1 MKKEKAII
9 VSGYFNP
16 IHKGH
21 LDLFKKAKSQAD
33 KLWVI
38 VNSDFQ
44 RELKGSTS
52 FMSDTERLEIVKAIK
67 WVDYA
72 LISSDRD
79 RTQCY
84 TLQQFHEMFSDK
96 YDLAFANGGD
106 QTNDTIPEKEVCER
120 LGIELLDGLGDKI
133 QSSSWLLK
141 ADLKEKTKRYFEL
154 FSTKNVKGLENEI
167 YADNIFLRDW
177 NGEWRGKHAVLE
189 MNENLFVN
197 EFKIENVEIKQAD
210 ITTIVQFDLHIA
222 DTIVRVVDVI
232 DWNENGKIERIL
244 AYNG

>member
-16 IHKGH
+16 LHKGH
-21 LDLFKKAKSQAD
+21 LELFKKAKSQAD

-44 RELKGSTS
+44 RELKGSKE

-106 QTNDTIPEKEVCER
+106 QNNDTIPEREICES
-120 LGIELLDGLGDKI
+120 LGIQLLDGLGDKI

-141 ADLKEKTKRYFEL
+141 GDLKQKTKRYFEL
-154 FSTKNVKGLENEI
+154 FTSKNVKGLENEI

-177 NGEWRGKHAVLE
+177 NGEWRGKQAVLE

-197 EFKIENVEIKQAD
+197 EFQIDNIQIKQTD
-210 ITTIVQFDLHIA
+210 NTTIVQFDLHIA
-222 DTIVRVVDVI
+222 DTMYKVVDII
-232 DWNENGKIERIL
+232 DWDDDGKIKQIF

>member
-16 IHKGH
+16 LHKGH
-21 LDLFKKAKSQAD
+21 LELFKKAKSQAD

-44 RELKGSTS
+44 RELKGSKE

-106 QTNDTIPEKEVCER
+106 QNNDTIPEREVCER

-141 ADLKEKTKRYFEL
+141 ANLNDKTKRYFEL
-154 FSTKNVKGLENEI
+154 FASKNVKGLENEI

-177 NGEWRGKHAVLE
+177 NGEWKGKQAVLE
-189 MNENLFVN
+189 MNENLFES
-197 EFKIENVEIKQAD
+197 EFKIDNIEIKQAD
-210 ITTIVQFDLHIA
+210 NTTLVQFDLHIA
-222 DTIVRVVDVI
+222 DTILKVVDVI
-232 DWNENGKIERIL
+232 DWNENGKIEKIL

>member
-16 IHKGH
+16 IHIGH
-21 LDLFKKAKSQAD
+21 LDLFKKAKGLGD

-44 RELKGSTS
+44 RELKGSTA

-84 TLQQFHEMFSDK
+84 TLQQFHDMFSDR
-96 YDLAFANGGD
+96 YDLVFANGGD
-106 QTNDTIPEKEVCER
+106 QNNDTIPEREVCDR
-120 LGIELLDGLGDKI
+120 LGIQLLDGLGNKI

-141 ADLKEKTKRYFEL
+141 
-154 FSTKNVKGLENEI
+154 S
-167 YADNIFLRDW
+167 
-177 NGEWRGKHAVLE
+177 
-189 MNENLFVN
+189 
-197 EFKIENVEIKQAD
+197 KII
-210 ITTIVQFDLHIA
+210 
-222 DTIVRVVDVI
+222 
-232 DWNENGKIERIL
+232 
-244 AYNG
+244 

>member
-16 IHKGH
+16 LHKGH

-44 RELKGSTS
+44 RELKGSTE

-67 WVDYA
+67 WVDYT
-72 LISSDRD
+72 LILSDRD

>member
-21 LDLFKKAKSQAD
+21 LELFKKAKSQAD

-44 RELKGSTS
+44 RELKGSKE

-106 QTNDTIPEKEVCER
+106 QNNDTIPEREVCER

-141 ADLKEKTKRYFEL
+141 ANLKEKTKRYFEL

-177 NGEWRGKHAVLE
+177 NGEWKGKQAVLE
-189 MNENLFVN
+189 MNENLFES
-197 EFKIENVEIKQAD
+197 EFKIDNIEIKQAD
-210 ITTIVQFDLHIA
+210 NTTLVQFDLHIA
-222 DTIVRVVDVI
+222 DTILKVVDVI
-232 DWNENGKIERIL
+232 DWNENGKIEKIL

>member
-52 FMSDTERLEIVKAIK
+52 FMDENERLMIIQSIK
-67 WVDYA
+67 YVDYA
-72 LISSDRD
+72 LISNDRD
-79 RTQCY
+79 KTQCY
-84 TLQQFHEMFSDK
+84 TLQQFHDMFSDK

-106 QTNDTIPEKEVCER
+106 QNNDTISEREVCEK

-133 QSSSWLLK
+133 QSSSWLLNH
-141 ADLKEKTKRYFEL
+141 
-154 FSTKNVKGLENEI
+154 S
-167 YADNIFLRDW
+167 
-177 NGEWRGKHAVLE
+177 
-189 MNENLFVN
+189 
-197 EFKIENVEIKQAD
+197 IK
-210 ITTIVQFDLHIA
+210 
-222 DTIVRVVDVI
+222 
-232 DWNENGKIERIL
+232 
-244 AYNG
+244 Y

>member
-44 RELKGSTS
+44 RELKGSKE

-106 QTNDTIPEKEVCER
+106 QNNDTIPEREVCER
-120 LGIELLDGLGDKI
+120 LGIQLLDGLGDKI

-141 ADLKEKTKRYFEL
+141 ADLKDRTNRYFEL
-154 FSTKNVKGLENEI
+154 FASKNVKGLENEI

-177 NGEWRGKHAVLE
+177 NGEWKGKQAVLE
-189 MNENLFVN
+189 MNENLFES
-197 EFKIENVEIKQAD
+197 EFKIDNIQIKQAD
-210 ITTIVQFDLHIA
+210 NTTLVQFDLHIA
-222 DTIVRVVDVI
+222 NTILRVADII